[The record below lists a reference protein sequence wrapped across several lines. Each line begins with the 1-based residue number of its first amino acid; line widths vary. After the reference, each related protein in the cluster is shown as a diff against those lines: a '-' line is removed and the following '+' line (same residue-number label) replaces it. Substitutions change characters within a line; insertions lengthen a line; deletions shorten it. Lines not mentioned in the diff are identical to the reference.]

1 MMSLNHSESIY
12 SRRSKSRSCHTDILE
27 IFPSTSQLA
36 SPSEFLGFLFLVV
49 KFVKLEVEDVQ
60 QIAEISLSSE
70 SYWEL

>member
-1 MMSLNHSESIY
+1 MSLNHSESIY
-12 SRRSKSRSCHTDILE
+12 SRRSKEILPYRTDFLE